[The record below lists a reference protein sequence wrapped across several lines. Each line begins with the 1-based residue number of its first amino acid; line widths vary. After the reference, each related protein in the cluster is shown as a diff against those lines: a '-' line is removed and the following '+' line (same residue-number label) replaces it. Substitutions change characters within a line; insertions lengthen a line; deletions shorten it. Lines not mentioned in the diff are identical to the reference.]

1 MGLGLVGCTSL
12 TAVDWTLIPPPEAAP
27 GGSAS
32 GGSASGGSD
41 AAAGNND
48 AGGQPAGGQGGVAS
62 GAGGEGE
69 GGYAGEVGGAPPDT
83 AGSGGGGMGGVADVG
98 GGGAA
103 SLGGMSGGGAA
114 GTGGGG
120 MAGTGG
126 GGMAGTGGGA
136 TTLCSDY
143 PTGPLATDFAGQI
156 VLFDGGTKPAG
167 AWGGRVGID
176 NACKQAALALGLTK
190 KTVHAL
196 AAAANQSTQAINSNI
211 TANYAGVFEVPISA
225 MIVSKFGIPM
235 GTWSDFALAPKKS
248 LICAGVFPADVTEW
262 FSGVNSAGD
271 GDEFN
276 NCTNWTFGEPSVEI
290 RAFAGRT
297 DTIARAFHEHWLSDH
312 WVTCDSPTTHLL
324 CLAWGD

>member
-1 MGLGLVGCTSL
+1 MGLGLVGCTSF

-27 GGSAS
+27 

-83 AGSGGGGMGGVADVG
+83 AGTGTGGGGMGGGMGGVAGVG

-103 SLGGMSGGGAA
+103 SLGGMSGGGNA
-114 GTGGGG
+114 GTAGSGGG
-120 MAGTGG
+120 T
-126 GGMAGTGGGA
+126 AGTGGGA
-136 TTLCSDY
+136 TTLCSVY
-143 PTGPLATDFAGQI
+143 PTGPLATDFTGKI

-167 AWGGRVGID
+167 DKVSWGGRVGID

-190 KTVHAL
+190 KIVHAL
-196 AAAANQSTQAINSNI
+196 AAADVNQAINSNVVG
-211 TANYAGVFEVPISA
+211 NYAEAFEVPTTT
-225 MIVSKFGIPM
+225 MIVSKFGLPM
-235 GTWSDFALAPKKS
+235 GMWPEFAQFPRKS

-262 FSGVNSAGD
+262 FSGVTASGEPD
-271 GDEFN
+271 VLN
-276 NCTNWTFGEPSVEI
+276 NCSAWTFGEPSVET

-297 DTIARAFHEHWLSDH
+297 DTTARVFHEHWLSDH
-312 WVTCDSPTTHLL
+312 WVSCDNTTAHAL

>member
-27 GGSAS
+27 

-83 AGSGGGGMGGVADVG
+83 AGSGGGGMGGVAGVG

-126 GGMAGTGGGA
+126 GA

-143 PTGPLATDFAGQI
+143 PTGPLATNFTGQI
-156 VLFDGGTKPAG
+156 VLFDGGIKPAG
-167 AWGGRVGID
+167 DNVPWGGRVGID

-196 AAAANQSTQAINSNI
+196 AAAADGMTQAINSNL
-211 TANYAGVFEVPISA
+211 TGNYAEVFEVPMSA
-225 MIVSKFGIPM
+225 MFVSKFGIAM
-235 GTWSDFALAPKKS
+235 GMWPEFATNPRKS
-248 LICAGVFPADVTEW
+248 LICAGVFPADVSAW
-262 FSGVNSAGD
+262 FSGVTRAGD
-271 GDEFN
+271 GDFN
-276 NCTNWTFGEPSVEI
+276 NNCKHWTFGEASVET
-290 RAFAGRT
+290 RAFVGRT
-297 DTIARAFHEHWLSDH
+297 DTTARVFQEHWLSDH
-312 WVTCDSPTTHLL
+312 WVTCNSTTTHLL